1 MVNIV
6 SVSENLVIS
15 ICAMSYLTV
24 LTISSVP
31 SWGKKKEIISEQHEQ
46 IGIRI
51 HSKSSA
57 YRRDSCSSG
66 FVLIPKQKEIRE
78 VLVSNFIG

>member
-1 MVNIV
+1 MCDVL
-6 SVSENLVIS
+6 SYRSDHLVRPF
-15 ICAMSYLTV
+15 LR
-24 LTISSVP
+24 
-31 SWGKKKEIISEQHEQ
+31 KKKEIISEQYEQ